1 MFGALRRS
9 LELTEDQMK
18 QVIKMAILA
27 GAIVPTFADVPAG
40 AQNQAQNQAQNEVC
54 IPDLGCV
61 RAEQAAYNRCFELS
75 QKRGVSEEMSRAERW
90 FIYQCLKGEIPMQ
103 ALR

>member
-1 MFGALRRS
+1 MLVARTRSSELR
-9 LELTEDQMK
+9 EDEMK
-18 QVIKMAILA
+18 QVIKVAILA
-27 GAIVPTFADVPAG
+27 SVIVPAFTNFPARG
-40 AQNQAQNQAQNEVC
+40 QNQAQNEVC

>member
-1 MFGALRRS
+1 
-9 LELTEDQMK
+9 MK
-18 QVIKMAILA
+18 QVLKMTILA
-27 GAIVPTFADVPAG
+27 GVIMSVFANVPAR
-40 AQNQAQNQAQNEVC
+40 AQNQPQNQVC

>member
-1 MFGALRRS
+1 MFGARTRS
-9 LELTEDQMK
+9 LESTEDQMK
-18 QVIKMAILA
+18 QVIKMTILA
-27 GAIVPTFADVPAG
+27 CVMMPAFANAPAR
-40 AQNQAQNQAQNEVC
+40 AQNQAPNEVC

-75 QKRGVSEEMSRAERW
+75 QKRGVSEQMSRAERW
-90 FIYQCLKGEIPMQ
+90 FIFQCLKGEIPMQ